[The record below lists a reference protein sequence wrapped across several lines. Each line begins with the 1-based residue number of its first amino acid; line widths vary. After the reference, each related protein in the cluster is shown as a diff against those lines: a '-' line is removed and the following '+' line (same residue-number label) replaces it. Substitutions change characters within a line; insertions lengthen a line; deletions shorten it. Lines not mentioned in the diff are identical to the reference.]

1 MEQITITRK
10 TAMVALRN
18 LWEHYSDIWELDA
31 ETRAGIAA
39 LDELA
44 TLLGGDDLLHEWE
57 MEQRERNQ
65 QMQAEYE
72 ARKAALAAEA
82 ENE

>member
-10 TAMVALRN
+10 TALVALRN
-18 LWEHYSDIWELDA
+18 LWDHYSEVWELDA

-44 TLLGGDDLLHEWE
+44 NLLDGDNLIYQWE

-65 QMQAEYE
+65 QIQAEYE
-72 ARKAALAAEA
+72 ARKAALAAEGD
-82 ENE
+82 N